1 MRSLCMLCSFRM
13 MPPTVPNLPGVR
25 SFEDF
30 VTLFS
35 HSSGRLPSARVRTLP
50 MQLITVAR
58 QQQLMGLCRH
68 DGSKVCLWQHARRA
82 PQASGANAAASATS
96 TLASWSHRI
105 WRLQARC
112 DPLVHEIWTVAVRK
126 DAGKACSQAD
136 PARLQD
142 IWTVA
147 VRKDAGKACSQ
158 ADPARL
164 QDVGAL
170 SADVACIYADH

>member
-1 MRSLCMLCSFRM
+1 MLPVNVSAGIGFCCLCLVPRVHGTRSPRPLPVLFKRIPPYFFVHVTPAVDHGRHWRPVPNTSMRSLCMLCSFRM

-105 WRLQARC
+105 C
-112 DPLVHEIWTVAVRK
+112 CHV
-126 DAGKACSQAD
+126 
-136 PARLQD
+136 
-142 IWTVA
+142 
-147 VRKDAGKACSQ
+147 
-158 ADPARL
+158 
-164 QDVGAL
+164 
-170 SADVACIYADH
+170 